1 MKANGEVI
9 TAESDDGLQRLW
21 LLWLGSFLETLEAKL
36 SMAVY
41 QGGRVLYHTE
51 KLERTRS

>member
-1 MKANGEVI
+1 VKANGEVI

-41 QGGRVLYHTE
+41 QGGRVLYQTE